1 MRSIYPIAMK
11 HKHPPFKS
19 VVAIAISLLA
29 CLSLS
34 PQIFEKTLEEAT
46 AESPQEGEQFEST
59 TMEEMV
65 VSEVRET
72 IENAFSYNDFHTV
85 KDRAEYYYRIGRYKD
100 AFPYLLASAK
110 RGFKIAQAQVGY
122 IYLTGQG
129 VVKPSKATALA
140 WLGVAAS
147 PRSDPEIKNY
157 YKNLMKTVPEEL
169 RPKVEE
175 LVQSFID
182 TYGPKATGMSC
193 IHVRRAGTHVSDL
206 KCNFK
211 GEFEHRDALFQDW
224 LSTGFDA
231 VSPYST
237 GPGEGADSLSQPA
250 SGSSGGASGGG

>member
-1 MRSIYPIAMK
+1 MN
-11 HKHPPFKS
+11 HKNAYVRFGVAAS
-19 VVAIAISLLA
+19 VALLA
-29 CLSLS
+29 SLS
-34 PQIFEKTLEEAT
+34 VTAQIFEKTLDEAT
-46 AESPQEGEQFEST
+46 AESVREGERFEST
-59 TMEEMV
+59 TMEEVV
-65 VSEVRET
+65 VSEVREQ

-85 KDRAEYYYRIGRYKD
+85 KDRAEFYYRIGRYKD

-157 YKNLMKTVPEEL
+157 YKDLLKTVPDEL
-169 RPKVEE
+169 KPKVEE
-175 LVQSFID
+175 LVQTFID

-211 GEFEHRDALFQDW
+211 GEFENRDALFQDW

-231 VSPYST
+231 VSPYTT
-237 GPGEGADSLSQPA
+237 GPGEGADSLSQP
-250 SGSSGGASGGG
+250 SSGASGGAAGGG

>member
-1 MRSIYPIAMK
+1 MKLKNVAFRAFLAFILVLLVSIQ
-11 HKHPPFKS
+11 
-19 VVAIAISLLA
+19 V
-29 CLSLS
+29 S
-34 PQIFEKTLEEAT
+34 PQIFEKTPDEAVAATVEEV
-46 AESPQEGEQFEST
+46 EDFERT

-65 VSEVRET
+65 VSEVREQ
-72 IENAFSYNDFHTV
+72 IENAFTYNDFHTV

-129 VVKPSKATALA
+129 VVKPSKATAIA

-157 YKNLMKTVPEEL
+157 YKDLMKTIPEEL
-169 RPKVEE
+169 KPKVEE

-211 GEFEHRDALFQDW
+211 GEFEHRDAMFQDW

-231 VSPYST
+231 VSPYTT
-237 GPGEGADSLSQPA
+237 GPGEGADSLSAP
-250 SGSSGGASGGG
+250 SGSSGPASGGG

>member
-1 MRSIYPIAMK
+1 MSIKTVAA
-11 HKHPPFKS
+11 S
-19 VVAIAISLLA
+19 VLALLV
-29 CLSLS
+29 CLSS
-34 PQIFEKTLEEAT
+34 ASQIFEKSLDEAA
-46 AESPQEGEQFEST
+46 AESEREGEEFERT
-59 TMEEMV
+59 TMEELV
-65 VSEVRET
+65 VSEVREQ

-85 KDRAEYYYRIGRYKD
+85 KDRAEFYYRIGRYKD

-157 YKNLMKTVPEEL
+157 YKDLLKTVPEDL
-169 RPKVEE
+169 KPKVEE
-175 LVQSFID
+175 LVQTFID

-250 SGSSGGASGGG
+250 SGASGATSGGG

>member
-1 MRSIYPIAMK
+1 MK
-11 HKHPPFKS
+11 YKNMSLKTVAAS
-19 VVAIAISLLA
+19 VLALLV
-29 CLSLS
+29 CLSS
-34 PQIFEKTLEEAT
+34 ASQIFEKSLDEAA
-46 AESPQEGEQFEST
+46 AESEREGEEFERT
-59 TMEEMV
+59 TMEELV
-65 VSEVRET
+65 VSEVREQ

-85 KDRAEYYYRIGRYKD
+85 KDRAEFYYRIGRYKD

-157 YKNLMKTVPEEL
+157 YKDLLKTVPEDL
-169 RPKVEE
+169 KPKVEE
-175 LVQSFID
+175 LVQTFID

-250 SGSSGGASGGG
+250 SGASGAASEGG

>member
-1 MRSIYPIAMK
+1 MK
-11 HKHPPFKS
+11 HNQVPFKVLAGI
-19 VVAIAISLLA
+19 VVSLLA

-34 PQIFEKTLEEAT
+34 PQIFEQTPEEAT
-46 AESPQEGEQFEST
+46 AESAREGEQFEST
-59 TMEEMV
+59 TMEEIV
-65 VSEVRET
+65 VSEVREQ

-85 KDRAEYYYRIGRYKD
+85 KVRAEFYYRTRRYKD

-129 VVKPSKATALA
+129 VVRPSKATALA

-157 YKNLMKTVPEEL
+157 YKDLLKTVPDEL

-211 GEFEHRDALFQDW
+211 GEFEHRDALFEDW

>member
-1 MRSIYPIAMK
+1 MK
-11 HKHPPFKS
+11 SPNKFVLAS
-19 VVAIAISLLA
+19 VALILVGLPTLA
-29 CLSLS
+29 
-34 PQIFEKTLEEAT
+34 QIFEKTPDEAVAET
-46 AESPQEGEQFEST
+46 AEQQGEEFERT
-59 TMEEMV
+59 TMEELV
-65 VSEVRET
+65 VSEVREQ

-129 VVKPSKATALA
+129 VVKPSKATAIA

-157 YKNLMKTVPEEL
+157 YKDLLKTIPEEL
-169 RPKVEE
+169 KPKVEE

-231 VSPYST
+231 VSPYTT
-237 GPGEGADSLSQPA
+237 GPGEGADSLSPPSGT
-250 SGSSGGASGGG
+250 SGSASGGG

>member
-1 MRSIYPIAMK
+1 MQ
-11 HKHPPFKS
+11 HKNAPYKATLAFIL
-19 VVAIAISLLA
+19 VLLVSLQV
-29 CLSLS
+29 S
-34 PQIFEKTLEEAT
+34 PQIFEKTPDEAVAATVEEV
-46 AESPQEGEQFEST
+46 EDFERT

-65 VSEVRET
+65 VSEVREQ
-72 IENAFSYNDFHTV
+72 IENAFTYNDFHTV

-157 YKNLMKTVPEEL
+157 YKDLMKTVPEEL
-169 RPKVEE
+169 KPKVEE

-231 VSPYST
+231 VSPYTT
-237 GPGEGADSLSQPA
+237 GPGEGADSLSPP
-250 SGSSGGASGGG
+250 SGSSGPASGAG